1 MSEPLAA
8 YLSLWQKAPLKRRS
22 ISTRLHGAA
31 TYKTVIFILATAR
44 TWYLTYKESD
54 CVHCAGSS
62 RKVFE
67 LKLILPYWQ
76 KPANGPHLE
85 PVESNPQFHC
95 TYLHFNSRPVYA
107 YVSRV
112 VSRSLHVF
120 WTNAWSVFLN
130 ILIPRISPI
139 SIILFDVISVRVLDD
154 EYKVCSFSMYQFL
167 RTAVTSAF
175 LQLDQFILL
184 STLSLNVLYLSFSL
198 RTRD

>member
-1 MSEPLAA
+1 MSEPLPA

-44 TWYLTYKESD
+44 TYLTYKESD
-54 CVHCAGSS
+54 CVHCAGLS
-62 RKVFE
+62 RKDFE
-67 LKLILPYWQ
+67 LKIILPYWQ
-76 KPANGPHLE
+76 KSANGPHLE
-85 PVESNPQFHC
+85 PVESNPQFHS

-112 VSRSLHVF
+112 VSRSLHAF
-120 WTNAWSVFLN
+120 WTNTLSVFPN

-139 SIILFDVISVRVLDD
+139 CIILFDVISVRVLDD
-154 EYKVCSFSMYQFL
+154 EYKVCSFSLYHFL
-167 RTAVTSAF
+167 KTAVTSAF
-175 LQLDQFILL
+175 LQLDQFILFNIL
-184 STLSLNVLYLSFSL
+184 SSNVLCLFFSL